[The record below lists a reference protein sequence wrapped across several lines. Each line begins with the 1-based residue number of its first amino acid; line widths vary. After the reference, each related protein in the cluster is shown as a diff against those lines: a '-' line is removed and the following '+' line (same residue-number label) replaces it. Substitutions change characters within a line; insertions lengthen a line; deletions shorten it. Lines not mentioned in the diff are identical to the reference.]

1 MIVPSVDA
9 VQPALVAGLEAQYLA
24 SVRANFRGS
33 EFLLDAGRDRIASLL
48 DRNATV
54 ANIADAH
61 FFGLAEHY
69 LAGHGSPARPAD
81 ASRVFVPLGDVP
93 ASDFDW
99 VTKANPVRRFEDQAV
114 AALVCRFRRTPETFH
129 VLETEGCRATMP
141 WDVAG
146 APFLYL
152 SQRGLHLYHRDD
164 IGNFKS
170 RLPSLSFWEG
180 LLDLCFGEAG
190 ARLCFSSGE
199 VPERD
204 YNELHRLNYHPV
216 GLSFEE
222 EYLEDAYV
230 HPFLYATHDAFFHA
244 LNWSLQVAPWRRSA
258 GAVFYKVLRET
269 APDLFY
275 GPYSDCLEWALDP
288 EVSKYD
294 TVMTAITSTLGV
306 FQHTWSRQGEDKT
319 PGFFRSYARFLP
331 EIESRCPKNE
341 RPAELDAFASSII
354 ALAAG

>member
-1 MIVPSVDA
+1 V
-9 VQPALVAGLEAQYLA
+9 G
-24 SVRANFRGS
+24 
-33 EFLLDAGRDRIASLL
+33 
-48 DRNATV
+48 RNATV
-54 ANIADAH
+54 AEIGDAH
-61 FFGLAEHY
+61 FLGLAEHY
-69 LAGHGSPARPAD
+69 LAGHGAPARPMD
-81 ASRVFVPLGDVP
+81 AACIFVPLGEVP
-93 ASDFDW
+93 ACEFDW
-99 VTKANPVRRFEDQAV
+99 VKKANPVRRFQGS
-114 AALVCRFRRTPETFH
+114 AADALISRFHRTPETFP

-164 IGNFKS
+164 VGNFKS

-180 LLDLCFGEAG
+180 LLNLCFGAAG

-199 VPERD
+199 VPEGD

-222 EYLEDAYV
+222 EYLEDANV

-244 LNWSLQVAPWRRSA
+244 LNWSLQVEPWRRAA

-269 APDLFY
+269 APDMFY

-288 EVSKYD
+288 EVSRHD
-294 TVMTAITSTLGV
+294 TVMEAITATLSI
-306 FQHTWSRQGEDKT
+306 FQHSWSRLGEDKT
-319 PGFFRSYARFLP
+319 ADFVRSYLTFLP
-331 EIESRCPKNE
+331 EIESRCVERE
-341 RPAELDAFASSII
+341 RPAELVSLESSLI